1 MTREGRRR
9 GALRAAWLAFGWFWG
24 SWSALIPEVKRTT
37 GVDDESL
44 GFLLLAV
51 PLCALPAMILS
62 GRAYDRRGGAVLS
75 GGLIAMGG
83 LAPVLGGAG
92 DVLFLAACLAMLG
105 AASGVVDVALNSA
118 TVAANARSGRN
129 FVQSA
134 QAMFPVAGVV
144 ASVVVAAGRE
154 LGAPPWALLGTATLF
169 LVAAAVSLATTG
181 AAAASAPRPKEG
193 SAPVGQRQVLVLL
206 GVTVALA
213 LLVENAVQQWSSNRM
228 EFELDAAPGLASL
241 APGVFALCMSAGRLY
256 AQRTADATALVPTLR
271 TCALVTGC
279 GLLIAAWAP
288 SPLVALAGFALTGL
302 GLAPAAPALFASADR
317 AVPENVRG
325 RAISMVS
332 TIGYSGYFLGPV
344 AVGLSSS
351 IGGLSA
357 GFTVLAVIALLLL
370 VPTLWLRGPA
380 AGTAP

>member
-9 GALRAAWLAFGWFWG
+9 GALRATWLAFGWFWG

-37 GVDDESL
+37 GVDDGSL

-62 GRAYDRRGGAVLS
+62 GRAYDRRGGAVLC
-75 GGLIAMGG
+75 GGLLAMGC

-92 DVLFLAACLAMLG
+92 DALFLAVCLAMLG

-118 TVAANARSGRN
+118 TVAAHARSGRN

-169 LVAAAVSLATTG
+169 LVAAAALLATTG
-181 AAAASAPRPKEG
+181 AAASAPRPKEA
-193 SAPVGQRQVLVLL
+193 SAPVGPRQALVLL

-256 AQRTADATALVPTLR
+256 AQRTADASALAPTLR

-357 GFTVLAVIALLLL
+357 GFTVLAVLALLLL
-370 VPTLWLRGPA
+370 VPPLWLREPA
-380 AGTAP
+380 AETAP